1 MFFGKKMMIKAIFF
15 DMFNT
20 LADPHSFLEHTESDV
35 LGMEPQEWNSY
46 VWKEDIARDRGL
58 GVIKTEDEL
67 MDRICSVLPM
77 EVTKE
82 QKEALKLAHRE
93 RLRKCMTEI
102 SPEVLDTVKTL
113 KRMGFSLGVI
123 SNADVTDNAS
133 WSESPLYPYFDDAVF
148 SCDVGFVKPGREI
161 YERALSRL
169 GAKPEEAVF
178 IGDGGS
184 EEHKGAKELGMIT
197 VCAEHMTVWDAPYME
212 SMEPYIDRHV
222 KDLREIPGILSEY
235 ILSSELVK
243 DIDRYI
249 SLRQELKPLAD
260 KTARKIN
267 PKRKEYEGIS
277 PSFGFIVSANNQYT
291 NAELPDDLEKRI
303 KQREETFQQHLFRII
318 DRKGLDDV
326 DVYKKAGVDRRL
338 FSKIKSNVDYRPKKG
353 TAIAFA
359 IALGLNLD
367 ETKDLLGRAG
377 YTISKSTL
385 FDILIGYCIESGER
399 DIIKVNMILDR
410 FGQPLLG
417 A

>member
-67 MDRICSVLPM
+67 MDRICSVLPL

-133 WSESPLYPYFDDAVF
+133 WNESPLYPYFDDAVF

-161 YERALSRL
+161 YELALSRL

-184 EEHKGAKELGMIT
+184 EEHM
-197 VCAEHMTVWDAPYME
+197 
-212 SMEPYIDRHV
+212 R
-222 KDLREIPGILSEY
+222 IPIP
-235 ILSSELVK
+235 
-243 DIDRYI
+243 I
-249 SLRQELKPLAD
+249 S
-260 KTARKIN
+260 I
-267 PKRKEYEGIS
+267 IS
-277 PSFGFIVSANNQYT
+277 PSVAV
-291 NAELPDDLEKRI
+291 PR
-303 KQREETFQQHLFRII
+303 
-318 DRKGLDDV
+318 
-326 DVYKKAGVDRRL
+326 
-338 FSKIKSNVDYRPKKG
+338 
-353 TAIAFA
+353 
-359 IALGLNLD
+359 
-367 ETKDLLGRAG
+367 
-377 YTISKSTL
+377 
-385 FDILIGYCIESGER
+385 
-399 DIIKVNMILDR
+399 
-410 FGQPLLG
+410 
-417 A
+417 